1 MLQGDFSEKTR
12 QLYKRYWIK
21 FAMRILVLSGVT
33 AVSLLYPE
41 ELKMLRGKGFF
52 QHFSVFHMLWGLW
65 AWYMLEKL
73 LPCKRIKPR
82 GCMKYME
89 SEFEATQEYLHS
101 SADWQEKVRIQ
112 KRKADRGAGIV
123 LLAWVAVAVVLG
135 ILRRNLILGDRELL
149 IASALFYVGDL
160 VCILIWCPF
169 RDVLMKNRCCTQC
182 RIYNWDTMMLILP
195 IVFIPGFF
203 SYSLLF
209 LALLV
214 VGIWEITYRVH
225 PERFLSVSNA
235 NLQCQNCRGE
245 LGCVRLRNKSRTGK
259 KNS

>member
-1 MLQGDFSEKTR
+1 MLQGDFPEKTKR
-12 QLYKRYWIK
+12 LYKRYWIK
-21 FAMRILVLSGVT
+21 FAMRILVLSGVI
-33 AVSLLYPE
+33 AVCMACPE
-41 ELKMLRGKGFF
+41 ELKMLRGMGFF
-52 QHFSVFHMLWGLW
+52 QHFSVFHILWGLW

-73 LPCKRIKPR
+73 IPCKRIKPR
-82 GCMKYME
+82 GCMKYMK
-89 SEFEATQEYLHS
+89 SEFKATKEYLHPS
-101 SADWQEKVRIQ
+101 EDWKEHLRIQ
-112 KRKADRGAGIV
+112 RKKADKGAGIV
-123 LLAWVAVAVVLG
+123 LLAWIAVAVVIW
-135 ILRRNLILGDRELL
+135 ILRRRLILEDRELL

-214 VGIWEITYRVH
+214 VGIWEITYWVH
-225 PERFLSVSNA
+225 PERFLPVSNA
-235 NLQCQNCRGE
+235 NLQCQGCQGE
-245 LGCVRLRNKSRTGK
+245 LGCVRLRNKSRTGQ
-259 KNS
+259 NDS